1 MASQLEPEEGLDVG
15 SWQRRSLMGQLCVL
29 SPTTWVAKGLGFV
42 WEEPLRRKDITWA
55 VPLDSARVP
64 CWIEEVRSG
73 YDTGWWVM
81 TATLSVSSI
90 RLSTMSECPP

>member
-1 MASQLEPEEGLDVG
+1 M
-15 SWQRRSLMGQLCVL
+15 R
-29 SPTTWVAKGLGFV
+29 VAKGLDFV

-73 YDTGWWVM
+73 YDTSWWVM
-81 TATLSVSSI
+81 TATRIDFALDWGQGQSLRIGSSRCYTFEYLNASWKDLRYSVSVNNW
-90 RLSTMSECPP
+90 RGV